1 MDKALWNKISVLE
14 TDIFQKSADGIC
26 LAFSGG
32 VDSALLLFLLSQKQA
47 PVLAV
52 TFSTPLQP
60 LEDAG
65 LTKALAEKY
74 GVAHLN
80 AEIDVLKDKLLQNN
94 PPDRCYRCKK
104 ALFLQLCNIA
114 HGRGLKWIFDGTNA
128 DDLNVYRPGLKAL
141 KELGICSPLA
151 LAGLTKAEVRQA
163 AEHFTIPVAKRP
175 SAPCMATRFPYGA
188 KLNLK
193 MMRDLEK
200 GEQLIK
206 SFGIETVR
214 IRYYDGLARIEI
226 PPADFQ
232 KVLDNRPEI
241 ISGLK
246 KLGLC
251 YITLDIEG
259 FRSGSMDIG
268 LNKT

>member
-1 MDKALWNKISVLE
+1 MDKTLQDKIRALK
-14 TDIFQKSADGIC
+14 TDIACRAANGIC

-32 VDSALLLFLLSQKQA
+32 VDSALLLYLLAQVKA

-60 LEDAG
+60 QEDAG
-65 LTKALAEKY
+65 QAKALAEKY
-74 GVAHLN
+74 GIEHLTVC
-80 AEIDVLKDKLLQNN
+80 IDVLKDKALINN
-94 PPDRCYRCKK
+94 PADRCYRCKK
-104 ALFLQLCNIA
+104 SLFLHLGA
-114 HGRGLKWIFDGTNA
+114 LARERRLEHIFDGTNA

-151 LAGLTKAEVRQA
+151 QAAMTKADVRRA
-163 AEHFTIPVAKRP
+163 AEYFGISVAKRP

-188 KLNLK
+188 KLDLNV
-193 MMRDLEK
+193 MRNLEK
-200 GEQLIK
+200 AEQLIK
-206 SFGIETVR
+206 SLGIETVR
-214 IRYYDGLARIEI
+214 IRCYDTLARIEV
-226 PPADFQ
+226 PPQDFQ
-232 KVLDNRPEI
+232 KVMDNRSEI

-246 KLGLC
+246 NLGLC

-259 FRSGSMDIG
+259 FRSGSMDAG